1 MLRGYRRQGS
11 GPDAPSPVAVTVGVG
26 VPPGSPLSGTVPF
39 PVGLSLLHLL
49 GLDLLTGV
57 VAPGAARVARRAPGR
72 HHPRDPARPGLVFVD
87 DLAGAL
93 ATALLMGIALTC
105 GSSADVSEVRAD
117 RRPRLVRIGGVEERG
132 DGLLAA

>member
-11 GPDAPSPVAVTVGVG
+11 GPDASPAVAVTVG

-57 VAPGAARVARRAPGR
+57 VTLVSLAWL
-72 HHPRDPARPGLVFVD
+72 DERPGVTIPAILRD
-87 DLAGAL
+87 RAW
-93 ATALLMGIALTC
+93 
-105 GSSADVSEVRAD
+105 SSSTTSPV
-117 RRPRLVRIGGVEERG
+117 P
-132 DGLLAA
+132 